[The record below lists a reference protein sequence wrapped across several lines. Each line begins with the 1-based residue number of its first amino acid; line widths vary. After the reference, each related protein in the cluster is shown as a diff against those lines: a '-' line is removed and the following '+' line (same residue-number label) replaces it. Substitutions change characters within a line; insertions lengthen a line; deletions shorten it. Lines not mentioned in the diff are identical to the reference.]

1 MRSREVASIERA
13 VSQNNLIANQIQLEK
28 FIVHNDFI
36 TIIIRHCHPTLE
48 LDPALIL
55 TLRLN

>member
-1 MRSREVASIERA
+1 MASIEYA
-13 VSQNNLIANQIQLEK
+13 VPQVHNLIANQIQLEK
-28 FIVHNDFI
+28 FIVHNDLI

>member
-1 MRSREVASIERA
+1 MASIEHA
-13 VSQNNLIANQIQLEK
+13 VPQLHNLIANQIQLEK
-28 FIVHNDFI
+28 FIVHNDLI